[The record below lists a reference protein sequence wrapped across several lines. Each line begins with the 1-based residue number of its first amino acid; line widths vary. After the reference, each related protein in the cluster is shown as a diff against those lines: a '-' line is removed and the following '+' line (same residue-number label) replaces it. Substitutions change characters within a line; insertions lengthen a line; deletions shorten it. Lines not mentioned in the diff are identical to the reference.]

1 MLNITEIAH
10 QYPEYAMGIAFA
22 LALVESLPFIGSLIP
37 GMLTMPA
44 IGWLMAQHK
53 IPPFLTFI
61 LIIIGAM
68 IGDYIGYYL
77 GFLCR
82 RTAYQRAESYHK
94 THWLEAGKSFVK
106 KYGALS
112 IVIGRFIGPFRSSIP
127 LFAGIFSMHIIP
139 FSLAALPS
147 VLLWAVIHLAPGAM
161 LVWVNFDILKH
172 THFLINSGL
181 MFVTI
186 LLVCAT
192 AIAKSILKL
201 PSLSYTLNKL
211 CGKNHIHRENTKTR
225 VFQTLCVL
233 SACIC
238 NSLLI
243 QRGGYHDINI
253 TIYQFFSQQ
262 SSLMIQ
268 ISLLQNALC
277 YIPLT
282 LVLTCLISSYL
293 IYTQKTRQAAAFS
306 ISVGTTFIICFL
318 IKYTINHP
326 RPEHIAAFLGN
337 QSLPSGHTSLAT
349 AFLLTALHQGRKS
362 TASHMITYL
371 FIIITMTTRVLI
383 GAHWFS
389 DVVFGW
395 MIGYLGFLIGQI
407 IINRLHIATIQDV
420 ANKYLG
426 LTATMTNAG
435 SIVSH
440 SSIITGYCMIA
451 WLLAYM
457 TNKLSI
463 APYLLTP

>member
-22 LALVESLPFIGSLIP
+22 LALIESLPFIGSLIP

-82 RTAYQRAESYHK
+82 RTAYQRAASYQK
-94 THWLEAGKSFVK
+94 AHWLEAGKSFVK

-147 VLLWAVIHLAPGAM
+147 VVLWAIIHLAPGAM
-161 LVWVNFDILKH
+161 IVWIDFDMLKH
-172 THFLINSGL
+172 THYLINGGL
-181 MFVTI
+181 FFMTV
-186 LLVCAT
+186 LLVCTT
-192 AIAKSILKL
+192 AITNTILKW
-201 PSLSYTLNKL
+201 PSLYATINKI
-211 CGKNHIHRENTKTR
+211 CNRHHIHDEHIKTR
-225 VFQTLCVL
+225 VFQTLCIL

-243 QRGGYHDINI
+243 QRGAYQGINNW
-253 TIYQFFSQQ
+253 IYEFFSLQN
-262 SSLMIQ
+262 SWLIQ
-268 ISLLQNALC
+268 FSLLQNALC

-282 LVLTCLISSYL
+282 LLLTCLVSTYL
-293 IYTQKTRQAAAFS
+293 VYSQKTRQAAAFS
-306 ISVGTTFIICFL
+306 ISVGITFIICFI

-326 RPEHIAAFLGN
+326 RPEHIATFLGN

-349 AFLLTALHQGRKS
+349 AFLLTALHQGRK
-362 TASHMITYL
+362 TKVNQLTTYL
-371 FIIITMTTRVLI
+371 FIILTMTTRVLI

-395 MIGYLGFLIGQI
+395 MIGYLGFLISQI
-407 IINRLHIATIQDV
+407 IINQIHMPTIQGIV
-420 ANKYLG
+420 NRHLG
-426 LTATMTNAG
+426 LTAKVTNIG
-435 SIVSH
+435 SIISH
-440 SSIITGYCMIA
+440 PSIITGYCVVA

-463 APYLLTP
+463 VPYLLTP